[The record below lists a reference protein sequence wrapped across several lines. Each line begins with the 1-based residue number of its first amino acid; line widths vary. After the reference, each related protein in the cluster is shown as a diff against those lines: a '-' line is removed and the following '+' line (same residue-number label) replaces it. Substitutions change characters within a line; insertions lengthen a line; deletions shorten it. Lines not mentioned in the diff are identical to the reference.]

1 MRQELTRDHAEHGL
15 ALVTVLWF
23 LVAMSGLAVAV
34 AEIGRDSAIFGRNT
48 IASIETRTAM
58 AGAVDIVAS
67 SLRRGRFPS
76 SGRLSWRQGRLMV
89 NVAAV
94 AEGRKIDINAASDD
108 LIEGLAGAAMAAED
122 RSPADGL
129 ALAHAILDW
138 RDANQDRRLAGA
150 EASDYSGPGGPR
162 DGPFAFLAELRS
174 VRGVDRELFARLA
187 SAVTVHP
194 GNEEPSVS
202 LVSALVLD
210 ALDRARGLDPNASDN
225 QEASD
230 SPAQPLDD
238 TGDAE
243 GIAIFTTDPRGLY
256 TLDIEV
262 IHESGPR
269 FRQETVI
276 WIDPSLGGRE
286 FAILEN
292 RSGMLPESALQ
303 AIAAGEVP
311 WPEL

>member
-1 MRQELTRDHAEHGL
+1 
-15 ALVTVLWF
+15 
-23 LVAMSGLAVAV
+23 
-34 AEIGRDSAIFGRNT
+34 
-48 IASIETRTAM
+48 
-58 AGAVDIVAS
+58 
-67 SLRRGRFPS
+67 LRRGRFPI
-76 SGRLSWRQGRLMV
+76 SGRLSWRQGLLTV

-94 AEGRKIDINAASDD
+94 GEGSKIDINAASDD
-108 LIEGLAGAAMAAED
+108 LIEGLAGAAVAAEG

-129 ALAHAILDW
+129 AVAHAIMDW

-150 EASDYSGPGGPR
+150 ESDDYGDPGGPR

-187 SAVTVHP
+187 PAVTVHP
-194 GNEEPSVS
+194 GDEQPSVS
-202 LVSALVLD
+202 LVSPLVQD
-210 ALDRARGLDPNASDN
+210 ALDRARGLDPTISDN

-230 SPAQPLDD
+230 RVAQTLDD
-238 TGDAE
+238 SGDAE
-243 GIAIFTTDPRGLY
+243 RIAVFATDPSGLY

-262 IHESGPR
+262 LHESGPS

-303 AIAAGEVP
+303 AIAAREVP